1 MFGSIIKGRYVF
13 LSAALALLLAGGERP
28 VYAAAESGCA
38 ACHTNFGSLKKSLTN
53 VQVRESAL
61 TEGMG

>member
-1 MFGSIIKGRYVF
+1 MLGSIIKGRYVI

-38 ACHTNFGSLKKSLTN
+38 ACHTHFGRLKKALSKT
-53 VQVRESAL
+53 QVRESAL